1 MPTLLQINSVA
12 NIGSTGRIA
21 EQIGN
26 KAIDLGWNS
35 FIAYG
40 RGALQ
45 SNSSLIK
52 IGNQFNIY
60 SHVFGSRIFDNHGL
74 LSKTATR
81 EFLSEVE
88 RISPDVIHLHNLHG
102 YYVNYPLLL
111 DFINKNKIPTVITMH
126 DFWLMTGHCA
136 YINDDC
142 TKWMSNCDR
151 CPRLNSYPKAL
162 FDNASSNLAIK
173 QGLFKASEKLTLVP
187 VSYWLQKRV
196 DESILK
202 NVPSRVIQNGIDT
215 TLFYPDKSK
224 KLFQDDKI
232 RLLCVATRWTDSNG
246 FSDILRLAK
255 SVSDKVE
262 IIVVGLDK
270 RQKSQMPGNVVG
282 IERTED
288 ISQLRQLYSQVD
300 LFVNPNKEVTFG
312 LVTAESMACGTPS
325 VVLKDTAGE
334 EIVGDYG
341 YIIDDILEVNDIINN
356 VHTHSLDFHADCV
369 KHIRDN
375 FDVNIQLDKYIQLYK
390 EIV

>member
-162 FDNASSNLAIK
+162 
-173 QGLFKASEKLTLVP
+173 
-187 VSYWLQKRV
+187 
-196 DESILK
+196 
-202 NVPSRVIQNGIDT
+202 
-215 TLFYPDKSK
+215 SK
-224 KLFQDDKI
+224 I
-232 RLLCVATRWTDSNG
+232 
-246 FSDILRLAK
+246 I
-255 SVSDKVE
+255 E
-262 IIVVGLDK
+262 IV
-270 RQKSQMPGNVVG
+270 R
-282 IERTED
+282 
-288 ISQLRQLYSQVD
+288 
-300 LFVNPNKEVTFG
+300 
-312 LVTAESMACGTPS
+312 
-325 VVLKDTAGE
+325 GE
-334 EIVGDYG
+334 EEG
-341 YIIDDILEVNDIINN
+341 L
-356 VHTHSLDFHADCV
+356 
-369 KHIRDN
+369 
-375 FDVNIQLDKYIQLYK
+375 
-390 EIV
+390 